1 MESLQKEKQI
11 LVESLPSLQVPK
23 SKFMSHS
30 LPNSANSSPLLTS
43 KRKPKSEVVESQSQD
58 STLTLK
64 QQYMLQEFI
73 LRKSKSCGEG
83 RASLSPFD
91 EFDHW
96 LIKPNTTEHDNTNH
110 ESFFVNEAI
119 KESHV
124 SDNELETVAD
134 EGFKCSALC
143 MYLPGFGKAKSV
155 KPKKE
160 GLEMEGTISR
170 TVSLEK
176 FECGSWSSS
185 KLFNNIER
193 EHTSSYF
200 DLPLEL
206 INGNSTNDVHS
217 PITSAFVFEKN
228 LKGVLKNGSPKLNG
242 RKSDTSLPH
251 QVRFSMSSSASRY
264 PPSPVSCDTP
274 SLINT
279 KDDFNAFLEANST

>member
-11 LVESLPSLQVPK
+11 VADSLSSLQVSTPK
-23 SKFMSHS
+23 FTSFS

-43 KRKPKSEVVESQSQD
+43 KRKPKGEAIESRSQD
-58 STLTLK
+58 YLTLK
-64 QQYMLQEFI
+64 QHHMLQEFI

-96 LIKPNTTEHDNTNH
+96 LIKPNTAEHDNNNH
-110 ESFFVNEAI
+110 ESFFINETI
-119 KESHV
+119 KESHA
-124 SDNELETVAD
+124 SDNELETIAD

-185 KLFNNIER
+185 KLFNDIETD
-193 EHTSSYF
+193 HTSSYF

-206 INGNSTNDVHS
+206 IIGNNTNDVHS

-228 LKGVLKNGSPKLNG
+228 LKGVLKNGSSKPNG
-242 RKSDTSLPH
+242 RKSDTSPH
-251 QVRFSMSSSASRY
+251 QVRFSMSSSTSRY
-264 PPSPVSCDTP
+264 PPSPITCNTP
-274 SLINT
+274 NIINA
-279 KDDFNAFLEANST
+279 KDDFNAFLEANNT

>member
-1 MESLQKEKQI
+1 MESLQKEKQT
-11 LVESLPSLQVPK
+11 VVNSLSSLQV
-23 SKFMSHS
+23 SKPRFMSLS

-43 KRKPKSEVVESQSQD
+43 KRKPKGEVAESPSQD
-58 STLTLK
+58 SNLTLK
-64 QQYMLQEFI
+64 QQYMLQEIIF
-73 LRKSKSCGEG
+73 RKSKSCGEG

-96 LIKPNTTEHDNTNH
+96 LIKPNTAEHDNTNH
-110 ESFFVNEAI
+110 ESLFVDETI
-119 KESHV
+119 KESHA
-124 SDNELETVAD
+124 SDNELETIAD
-134 EGFKCSALC
+134 GGFKCSALC

-185 KLFNNIER
+185 KIFNDIER
-193 EHTSSYF
+193 DNTSSYF

-206 INGNSTNDVHS
+206 INGNITNDVHS

-228 LKGVLKNGSPKLNG
+228 LKGVLKNGSSKPNG
-242 RKSDTSLPH
+242 RKSDTSPH
-251 QVRFSMSSSASRY
+251 QVRFSMSSSTPRY
-264 PPSPVSCDTP
+264 PPSPVSCNTP
-274 SLINT
+274 SLIKA

>member
-11 LVESLPSLQVPK
+11 VVDSLSSLQVSTPK
-23 SKFMSHS
+23 FTSLS

-43 KRKPKSEVVESQSQD
+43 KRKPKGKAIESRSQD
-58 STLTLK
+58 SNLTLK
-64 QQYMLQEFI
+64 QQHTLQEFI

-96 LIKPNTTEHDNTNH
+96 LIKPNTAEHDKNNH
-110 ESFFVNEAI
+110 ESFFINETI
-119 KESHV
+119 KESHT
-124 SDNELETVAD
+124 SDNELETIAD
-134 EGFKCSALC
+134 EGFKCRALC

-170 TVSLEK
+170 TISLEK

-185 KLFNNIER
+185 KLFNDIETD
-193 EHTSSYF
+193 HTSSYF

-206 INGNSTNDVHS
+206 IIGNSTNDVHS

-228 LKGVLKNGSPKLNG
+228 LKGVLKNGSSKPHG
-242 RKSDTSLPH
+242 RKSDTSPH
-251 QVRFSMSSSASRY
+251 QVRFSMSSSTSRY
-264 PPSPVSCDTP
+264 PLSPVSCNTP
-274 SLINT
+274 SLINA
-279 KDDFNAFLEANST
+279 KEDFNAFLEANST